1 MDVQSA
7 AATRAELDPQHPWEL
22 CCFRFRITYIV
33 TSENTDLFEL
43 SKLDSSID
51 CRFDRLQMNQL
62 QRDVAELMADPN
74 GRIGKTR
81 RPIFRIYKIHEA
93 IHSGRYP
100 NCSQLAKDLSVQ
112 RKTIQRDITFMRDE
126 LKLPVKYADSLHG
139 FYYDSDVSD
148 FPVFQTTAE
157 ELAGL
162 FLART
167 ALESVR
173 GTPLAEV
180 MQKTFAK
187 LTRGMLGQIQFAWS
201 DLDEAF
207 SRKSIEQRPRDV
219 KLFGEI
225 AESVLNQLV
234 TTFYY
239 RKLGASSAELRR
251 VHPLHLGE
259 VDGGWYL
266 IAQDLERDALRT
278 FALPRISRL
287 KVTAKKFERPVAFVG
302 NEHLKQSFGIWS
314 VAGDYSRQ
322 MVRVELKNYA
332 AQLAQERRWHPTQEV
347 VPLNAKGN
355 RVEVRFEIG
364 RLEEVLRWV
373 LSFGSQAKV
382 LGPPELVKLVNTEIA
397 AMHGA

>member
-1 MDVQSA
+1 
-7 AATRAELDPQHPWEL
+7 
-22 CCFRFRITYIV
+22 
-33 TSENTDLFEL
+33 
-43 SKLDSSID
+43 
-51 CRFDRLQMNQL
+51 MNQL
-62 QRDVAELMADPN
+62 QRDVAELMADAN
-74 GRIGKTR
+74 GRIGKSR
-81 RPIFRIYKIHEA
+81 RPIYRIYEIHAA
-93 IHSGRYP
+93 IRSGRYP
-100 NCSQLAKDLSVQ
+100 NCSQLAKELSVE

-126 LKLPVKYADSLHG
+126 LNLPVKYEDSLHG
-139 FYYDSDVSD
+139 YCYESDVSD

-173 GTPLAEV
+173 GTRLAEV
-180 MQKTFAK
+180 MQEAFAK

-207 SRKSIEQRPRDV
+207 SRKAIEQRPRDV
-219 KLFGEI
+219 KLFGQI
-225 AESVLNQLV
+225 AESILNQLV

-239 RKLGASSAELRR
+239 RKIGADKSELRR
-251 VHPLHLGE
+251 VQPLHLGE

-266 IAQDLERDALRT
+266 IAQDLERDAMRT
-278 FALPRISRL
+278 FALPRINRF
-287 KVTAKKFERPVAFVG
+287 KRTAQTFERPPNFAG
-302 NEHLKQSFGIWS
+302 NTYLKQSFGIWN

-322 MVRVELKNYA
+322 VVRVELKDYA
-332 AQLAQERRWHPTQEV
+332 ARLAQERRWHPTQEV
-347 VPLNAKGN
+347 TLLNTKGT

-382 LGPPELVKLVNTEIA
+382 LGPPELVKMMKAEIE
-397 AMHGA
+397 AMRGV

>member
-1 MDVQSA
+1 MTPAGLGKPDAPFYEIHA
-7 AATRAELDPQHPWEL
+7 AIR
-22 CCFRFRITYIV
+22 
-33 TSENTDLFEL
+33 
-43 SKLDSSID
+43 
-51 CRFDRLQMNQL
+51 
-62 QRDVAELMADPN
+62 
-74 GRIGKTR
+74 
-81 RPIFRIYKIHEA
+81 
-93 IHSGRYP
+93 SGRYP
-100 NCSQLAKDLSVQ
+100 NCSQLAEELSVQ

-126 LKLPVKYADSLHG
+126 LNLPVKYADSLHG
-139 FYYDSDVSD
+139 FYYDTDVSD

-207 SRKSIEQRPRDV
+207 SRKLIEQRPRDV
-219 KLFGEI
+219 KLFGEL

-239 RKLGASSAELRR
+239 RKLGADTSELRR
-251 VHPLHLGE
+251 VQPLHLGE

-266 IAQDLERDALRT
+266 IAQDMERDALRT
-278 FALPRISRL
+278 FALPRITRL
-287 KVTAKKFERPVAFVG
+287 KVTAKKFLRPPNFAG
-302 NEHLKQSFGIWS
+302 NDHLKQSFGIWS
-314 VAGDYSRQ
+314 VAGDHSRQ

-332 AQLAQERRWHPTQEV
+332 ARLAQERRWHPTQEV
-347 VPLNAKGN
+347 FPLNAKST

-382 LGPPELVKLVNTEIA
+382 LGPPELVKMLKAEIE
-397 AMHGA
+397 AMRGA

>member
-1 MDVQSA
+1 
-7 AATRAELDPQHPWEL
+7 
-22 CCFRFRITYIV
+22 
-33 TSENTDLFEL
+33 
-43 SKLDSSID
+43 
-51 CRFDRLQMNQL
+51 MNQL
-62 QRDVAELMADPN
+62 QKDVAELMADDT

-81 RPIFRIYKIHEA
+81 RPIFRIYEIHAA
-93 IHSGRYP
+93 IRSGRYP
-100 NCSQLAKDLSVQ
+100 NCSQLAKELSVQ

-126 LKLPVKYADSLHG
+126 LNLPVKYADSLHG

-180 MQKTFAK
+180 MQKAFAK
-187 LTRGMLGQIQFAWS
+187 LTRGMLGQIQFSWC

-219 KLFGEI
+219 KLFGQL

-239 RKLGASSAELRR
+239 RKLGADSSELRR
-251 VHPLHLGE
+251 VQPLHLGE

-266 IAQDLERDALRT
+266 IAQDQERDALRT

-287 KVTAKKFERPVAFVG
+287 KVTSKKFERPPNFAG
-302 NEHLKQSFGIWS
+302 NDHLKQSFGIWS

-332 AQLAQERRWHPTQEV
+332 ARLAQERRWHPTQEV
-347 VPLNAKGN
+347 FTLNAKGT

-382 LGPPELVKLVNTEIA
+382 LGPPELVKMVKAEIE
-397 AMHGA
+397 AMHGV

>member
-1 MDVQSA
+1 
-7 AATRAELDPQHPWEL
+7 
-22 CCFRFRITYIV
+22 
-33 TSENTDLFEL
+33 
-43 SKLDSSID
+43 
-51 CRFDRLQMNQL
+51 MNQL
-62 QRDVAELMADPN
+62 QRDVANLMADSK
-74 GRIGKTR
+74 GRIGKSR
-81 RPIFRIYKIHEA
+81 RPIFRIYEIHAA
-93 IHSGRYP
+93 IRSGSYP
-100 NCSQLAKDLSVQ
+100 NCSKLAEELSVQ

-126 LKLPVKYADSLHG
+126 LKLPIQYADNLHG

-173 GTPLAEV
+173 GTQLAEV
-180 MQKTFAK
+180 MQKAFAK

-225 AESVLNQLV
+225 AQSVLNEYI

-239 RKLGASSAELRR
+239 RKLGADSAELRR
-251 VHPLHLGE
+251 VEPLHLGE

-266 IAQDLERDALRT
+266 IAQDLERGALRT
-278 FALPRISRL
+278 FALPRISRF
-287 KVTAKKFERPVAFVG
+287 KVTTKKFTRPENFIG
-302 NEHLKQSFGIWS
+302 SEYLKQSFGVWS

-322 MVRVELKNYA
+322 VVRVELKDYA
-332 AQLAQERRWHPTQEV
+332 ARLAQERRWHPTQEIF
-347 VPLNAKGN
+347 PLNAKST
-355 RVEVRFEIG
+355 RVEIRFEIG

-382 LGPPELVKLVNTEIA
+382 LGPPDLVKLVKSEIE
-397 AMHGA
+397 AMRGL